1 MKRLFGTLFAVWFIA
16 ACGGDDKSG
25 QLVGPGGNGGNP
37 LLSGENQ
44 ALAGEACYGNDSFY
58 IGAGLYDITGPAAE
72 LGMMGY
78 AVVSQKTSGI
88 HSRLWSRAYVISSP
102 CNGKRIAFV
111 SADLGMIFQAV
122 KAKVVQKLQARYGD
136 LYNADNVML
145 SATHTHSGPGGH
157 SHYALYN
164 LTILGFDSQNF
175 NNITE
180 GIFQSIV
187 RAHNNM
193 AEGTIKVARG
203 DLLDTNINRSH
214 LAYDKNPSTER
225 AKYAY
230 NVDKTMTVLRLAKRS
245 GAEIGMISWFAV
257 HNTSIGN
264 QNTLISSDNKG
275 YASYLFERAKGTSYT
290 SATTF
295 VAAFAQS
302 NEGDS
307 SPNIYGGQEGGGA
320 NDYVS
325 VQLSGQKQYDK
336 AIALYNSATESLTG
350 GIDYRHSYVNFAQK
364 AVDAAYTSG
373 NGYQTT
379 CRAAIG
385 MSFAAGAEDGPS
397 DVPGF
402 VEGMTWGGA
411 SWPSITLVP
420 EDQACHKEKIIF
432 LPTGRMSPYP
442 WTPEVLP
449 VQIATVGGLAMI
461 AVPFEMTTMAGRRV
475 RESVV
480 NKLAVQGIKYGVIAG
495 LSNAYSGYVTTRE
508 EYSAQHYEGASTHF
522 GPWTLAAYQ
531 QEFDKLATA
540 LANRTAVSSGPT
552 PRDLT
557 CCQSS
562 LITGVVFDD
571 KPLFGSFGDVLTN
584 ANTSYNRG
592 TTVKVVFQGGHPK
605 NNLLT
610 NSSFLEVQRWN
621 GSAWVIVARDNDPQA
636 WYQWARDGV
645 ANSKVTIQ
653 WTIPSTATTGT
664 YRIFHRG
671 HWKSGWDGS
680 INAYSG
686 TSRNFTVL

>member
-1 MKRLFGTLFAVWFIA
+1 MFAVWFIA

-25 QLVGPGGNGGNP
+25 LVGPGGNGGNP

-44 ALAGEACYGNDSFY
+44 AVAGEACYGSDSFM

-203 DLLDTNINRSH
+203 DLLNTSINRSS
-214 LAYDKNPSTER
+214 LAYEKNPAAEK

-230 NVDKTMTVLRLAKRS
+230 NVDKTMTVLRLAKRN

-275 YASYLFERAKGTSYT
+275 YASYLFEKAKGTSYT
-290 SATTF
+290 STNTF

-302 NEGDS
+302 NEGDV
-307 SPNIYGGQEGGGA
+307 SPNIYGGQDGGGA

-336 AIALYNSATESLTG
+336 AIALYNSATETLTG
-350 GIDYRHSYVNFAQK
+350 GIDYRHSYVNMAQK

-449 VQIATVGGLAMI
+449 VQIATLGGLAMI
-461 AVPFEMTTMAGRRV
+461 AVPFEMSTMSGRRV

-480 NKLAVQGIKYGVIAG
+480 TKLGVQGIKYGVIVG
-495 LSNAYSGYVTTRE
+495 LANAYSGYVTTRE

-531 QEFDKLATA
+531 QEFDRLATA
-540 LANRTAVSSGPT
+540 LANRTSVSAGPT

-584 ANTSYNRG
+584 ANASYNRG

-610 NSSFLEVQRWN
+610 NSSFLEVQYWN
-621 GSAWVIVARDNDPQA
+621 GSTWVIVARDNDPHA

-653 WTIPSTATTGT
+653 WTIPSSATPGT
-664 YRIFHRG
+664 YRIYHRG